1 LGGGDTSADCLGN
14 AHREGAESV
23 QVLTHGPRPPD
34 VPEDLTWPDWPFVLH
49 TYPAHEEGGERLFSV
64 GVTGFS
70 GSDGHVEKMHMVETE
85 RTDEGKTVH
94 KEGTEFEIETDLVLL
109 AIGFTGP
116 VCDRLHEDLKLE
128 YGARGGI
135 VCDERMGTSDTPGVF
150 VAGDAK
156 RGADL
161 IVTAIAEGRKVARE
175 VDVYLMGDSQ
185 LPTPDNSGW
194 G

>member
-1 LGGGDTSADCLGN
+1 
-14 AHREGAESV
+14 
-23 QVLTHGPRPPD
+23 VLR
-34 VPEDLTWPDWPFVLH
+34 
-49 TYPAHEEGGERLFSV
+49 TYSSHEEGGERLFSV
-64 GVTGFS
+64 GVLGFS
-70 GSDGHVEKMHMVETE
+70 GSNGRLERMHAVETE

-116 VCDRLHEDLKLE
+116 VRDRLHEDLKLE

-135 VCDERMGTSDTPGVF
+135 VCDNLMRTSDTPGVF

-175 VDVYLMGDSQ
+175 VDIYLMGDSQ

-194 G
+194 S